1 MKRYFIIEYMGS
13 HSFSRLEEVSIINI
27 INHDDLNY
35 LRSEWNLEIIKN
47 EFSFRLEV
55 DGFSHYAKSHTKGCY
70 LIDSDIFKSNRLIE
84 TQRRVK
90 NFLKMAIRDYKL
102 KKLLND

>member
-1 MKRYFIIEYMGS
+1 MGS
-13 HSFSRLEEVSIINI
+13 HSFSRLEEVSITNI

-35 LRSEWNLEIIKN
+35 LRSEWNLEINKN

-55 DGFSHYAKSHTKGCY
+55 DGFSHYTKSHTKGCY

-90 NFLKMAIRDYKL
+90 NFLKMAIRDFKL
-102 KKLLND
+102 KQILND